1 MLTLITLKRIECKID
16 DYTMTMGPWQAGYL
30 KEGRSCAD
38 VVWAQRMLTSVVMR
52 KHWTFQKMGID
63 MSRAFDT
70 VKRDVIVTL
79 LKDAGCTDDIRLV
92 QYLLNNTRLNVK
104 INNSLSEEFETF
116 LEAFQGSE

>member
-1 MLTLITLKRIECKID
+1 MA
-16 DYTMTMGPWQAGYL
+16 MGLWQAGY